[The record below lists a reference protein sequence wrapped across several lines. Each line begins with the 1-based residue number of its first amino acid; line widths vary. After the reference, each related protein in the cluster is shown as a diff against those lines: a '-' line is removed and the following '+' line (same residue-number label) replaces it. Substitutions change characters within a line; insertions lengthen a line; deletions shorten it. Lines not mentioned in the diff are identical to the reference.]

1 MKLIIGCLTLTA
13 ILLTVLATTGS
24 AATWTA
30 VVAWASVAALTTVA
44 LLSGRSVQHG

>member
-1 MKLIIGCLTLTA
+1 MKLVIGCLTFTA
-13 ILLTVLATTGS
+13 IMLTVLAATGS